1 MGIALLVGVA
11 LGTAALIGPS
21 GHPDDGGG
29 PEPEVGSGARPVDRD
44 RERAR
49 SQVRQEVAG
58 ENPIRHV
65 VFIVK
70 ENRTFDHY
78 FGRYPGAD
86 GATEGDTSTG
96 ETVPLT
102 PATDVLIP
110 GPGHKFLSGLR
121 AINGGR
127 MNGFDLVDPGNDL
140 DGYTSFRRNGIPSY
154 WAYADEFVLGDRT
167 FSSIYGPTFPEH
179 LYTVGAQSGR
189 VVDNKMDPAGEG
201 GYCNDAG
208 ERVWRFE
215 ALSAREKQQVYRAER
230 VVDEETITSF
240 WEPVWPC
247 LDFEVLPDQLSK
259 RRISWR
265 YYADDNSWMNAL
277 AAIRHIRFSKHWGP
291 NVVPEEELPGDIDN
305 ERLAR
310 ISWVVP
316 GPGYNEHPGGPS
328 VCMGENWT
336 VRTVNKIMRSK
347 YWKNTAIFITWD
359 DFGGFY
365 DHVPP
370 PQYDIMGLGP
380 RVPLLVISPWAKQ
393 GYIDSTEYE
402 FSSVLKFMESTF
414 DLRCMTERD
423 CQADDV
429 MNAFDF
435 TQEPNPQER
444 KLILEER
451 TCTGLPEKV
460 AAEYR
465 SKGSNAFRALG
476 D

>member
-1 MGIALLVGVA
+1 MLSLAALSLGRLVGPSED
-11 LGTAALIGPS
+11 TAPASTP
-21 GHPDDGGG
+21 
-29 PEPEVGSGARPVDRD
+29 AAPVDRPG
-44 RERAR
+44 REQAPAQTRESDSPIAR
-49 SQVRQEVAG
+49 
-58 ENPIRHV
+58 NPIKHV

-86 GATEGDTSTG
+86 GATHGLTSTSDR
-96 ETVPLT
+96 VPLT
-102 PATDVLIP
+102 PAPDVLIP
-110 GPGHKFLSGLR
+110 GPGHKFISGLR

-127 MNGFDLVDPGNDL
+127 MNGFDLVDPGDDL
-140 DGYTSFRRNGIPSY
+140 DSYTSFRRRGIPNY

-189 VVDNKMDPAGEG
+189 IVDNKIETAGEG
-201 GYCNDAG
+201 GYCNDAE

-215 ALSAREKQQVYRAER
+215 KLSDRERKVVYRAER
-230 VVDEETITSF
+230 LVDEETLRSF
-240 WEPVWPC
+240 WQQVWPC
-247 LDFEVLPDQLSK
+247 LDFEVLPDQLNERK
-259 RRISWR
+259 ISWR

-277 AAIRHIRFSKHWGP
+277 GAIRHIRYSRYWGP
-291 NVVPEEELPGDIDN
+291 NVVPEEKLSGDIEN

-336 VRTVNKIMRSK
+336 VRTINKIMRSK
-347 YWKNTAIFITWD
+347 YWKNIAIFITWD

-402 FSSVLKFMESTF
+402 FSSVLTFMETTF
-414 DLRCMTERD
+414 DLDCMTARD
-423 CQADDV
+423 CNASPV
-429 MNAFDF
+429 LNAFDF
-435 TQEPNPQER
+435 SQRVAPQKR

-451 TCTGLPEKV
+451 DCTGLPEKV
-460 AAEYR
+460 AAAYDR
-465 SKGSNAFRALG
+465 HGSDAFRALG